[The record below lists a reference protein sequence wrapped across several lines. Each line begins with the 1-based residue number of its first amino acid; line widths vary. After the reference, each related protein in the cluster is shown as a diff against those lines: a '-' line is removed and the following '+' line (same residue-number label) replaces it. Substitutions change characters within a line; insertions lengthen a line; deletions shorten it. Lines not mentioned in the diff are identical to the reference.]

1 MCASFAAPLIAAD
14 LRAGTDVNRTSADT
28 SPGPT
33 QSAAAEPQR
42 GFTDAAA
49 DYAKKDYK
57 AAAVDISQA
66 TSDLRLEAGRATGDA
81 KQELDGS
88 VAELDKL
95 AASLDRGAVQDEKT
109 LARSF
114 AKANH
119 ALALEH
125 RSKAASSWAR
135 REYNN
140 AGYEL
145 KASAQGLESGA
156 GWVGADAKAFAS
168 STVTDTRALGDK
180 LASGATW
187 TRDEIV
193 RGFDSL
199 GNSINE
205 LGKKIAGTKRAPP
218 IALGS

>member
-1 MCASFAAPLIAAD
+1 MKFALKPIALAVLVATAPLAGITHARAPPVPRAQPSAQLAPPASPATKTPIATKAPEDWIIYDDTTYTPVDEVSRD
-14 LRAGTDVNRTSADT
+14 L
-28 SPGPT
+28 
-33 QSAAAEPQR
+33 AAAR
-42 GFTDAAA
+42 KAFDANTAA
-49 DYAKKDYK
+49 DYA
-57 AAAVDISQA
+57 
-66 TSDLRLEAGRATGDA
+66 TM
-81 KQELDGS
+81 
-88 VAELDKL
+88 
-95 AASLDRGAVQDEKT
+95 
-109 LARSF
+109 ARSF

-135 REYNN
+135 KEYDK

-145 KASAQGLESGA
+145 KAAAKGLESGA
-156 GWVGADAKAFAS
+156 GWVGAEAKAGAS

-193 RGFDSL
+193 KGFDSP

-205 LGKKIAGTKRAPP
+205 LGK
-218 IALGS
+218 